1 MCFNSCYLYH
11 RVNFNGVF
19 EMSLPLSPAKNST
32 LVSVRGRFDSPLV
45 DRPIVPR
52 VFKSAIIIIR
62 KLVYMGM
69 GGLGWNSIYQECH

>member
-1 MCFNSCYLYH
+1 
-11 RVNFNGVF
+11 
-19 EMSLPLSPAKNST
+19 MSLPLSPAKNST

>member
-1 MCFNSCYLYH
+1 
-11 RVNFNGVF
+11 
-19 EMSLPLSPAKNST
+19 MSLPLSPAKNST

-69 GGLGWNSIYQECH
+69 GGLG